1 MFVGRG
7 RELEVLRT
15 EFQHDRP
22 SLVVIYGRRRVGKST
37 LLQEALADRP
47 HVYYQATRVTDLD
60 AQALFKAQV
69 GRALG
74 ADPVLEGLAGWEPIL
89 AYLRQAVESRAREG
103 GKPLVVAIDEFPY
116 LCEDN
121 KALPSIVQKVW
132 DEVRRSGIPLKL
144 VLCGSH
150 VAFMEE
156 LLAEKNPL
164 HGRQSRELEVGP
176 LSFRE
181 AALMLPGWSPEEKL
195 RAHGVFGGMPYYL
208 SLCDPGESLAQ
219 NVQRLV
225 LDDGAPL
232 REEPMH
238 LLQAELQAPARYASI
253 LRAIADGLTERGEIL
268 NRVLQKGESS
278 AGITPYI
285 DRLERMRL
293 LRRAHSLDVAA
304 PEKSRNARYH
314 LNDPFLAFHF
324 RFVLPNV
331 SALQSGHAEAVY
343 EHRIAP
349 KLDGYM
355 GERFEEICRSYV
367 ALHLQERT
375 GAPAH
380 TVGKIWAADYDID
393 VAGETLDG
401 RRLAG
406 ECKWWQAAVGVNVL
420 RELED
425 SAGKNRLYADDP
437 PLYTIFARTAFTP
450 GLKKEAAGR
459 DDLELF
465 LPRDLLGNDSAR

>member
-1 MFVGRG
+1 MFVGRV
-7 RELEVLRT
+7 REMQVLRA
-15 EFQHDRP
+15 EFDNDRP
-22 SLVVIYGRRRVGKST
+22 SLVVMYGRRRVGKST
-37 LLQEALADRP
+37 LLQEVLADRP
-47 HVYYQATRVTDLD
+47 HVYYQATRVADLD
-60 AQALFKAQV
+60 AQVLFKAQAA
-69 GRALG
+69 RALG
-74 ADPVLEGLAGWEPIL
+74 DDPVLEGLVGWEPIL
-89 AYLRQAVESRAREG
+89 TYLRQVGAARVRESG
-103 GKPLVVAIDEFPY
+103 SPFVVAIDEFPY

-121 KALPSIVQKVW
+121 KALPSVVQKVW
-132 DEVRRSGIPLKL
+132 DEVRRSGDALKL

-164 HGRQSRELEVGP
+164 HGRQSRELDVGP
-176 LSFRE
+176 LSLRE
-181 AALMLPGWSPEEKL
+181 AALMLPGWSAEDRL
-195 RAHGVFGGMPYYL
+195 RAYGVFGGMPYYL
-208 SLCDPGESLAQ
+208 SLCDPGQSLAR
-219 NVQRLV
+219 NVRRLV

-253 LRAIADGLTERGEIL
+253 LRAVADGLTERGEIV

-304 PEKSRNARYH
+304 PERSRNARYY
-314 LNDPFLAFHF
+314 LSDPFLAFHF

-331 SALQSGHAEAVY
+331 SALQAGHPDAVY

-349 KLDGYM
+349 QLDGYM
-355 GERFEEICRSYV
+355 GDRFEEICRAYV

-375 GAPAH
+375 GVPAH
-380 TVGKIWAADYDID
+380 SVGKIWAADYDVD

-406 ECKWWQAAVGVNVL
+406 ECKWWQKPVGVNVL
-420 RELED
+420 RELEE
-425 SAGKNRLYADDP
+425 SAAKNRYYAGQP
-437 PLYTIFARTAFTP
+437 PLYAVFARAAFTP
-450 GLKKEAAGR
+450 DLRKEAAAR
-459 DDLELF
+459 DDLQLVGAE
-465 LPRDLLGNDSAR
+465 DLLGESR